1 MNRKNITTQD
11 WMEDSKPWVGMDLP
25 CNDIDCLLFNS
36 STTINLGDGAKAR
49 FWHNNWLEGQ
59 APRYLAPNLFQLA
72 RRKNRSVQQELR
84 NNNWILS
91 LRGHIASATHIE
103 EFISLWIRIQ
113 DVQLIQGVPDTITWN
128 WTLDDTYSTRSA
140 YRIQFKGSFARFR
153 RDQIWKAHA
162 ENKCKVFTWILIHEK
177 LLTADNL
184 QKRDWPHQ
192 DHCALCN
199 GPLET
204 GLHLCLCCPFAK
216 AVWNQILTWE
226 HFDGI
231 LGQQQAEPLSI
242 IPWWEEA
249 TTKVP

>member
-1 MNRKNITTQD
+1 M
-11 WMEDSKPWVGMDLP
+11 
-25 CNDIDCLLFNS
+25 
-36 STTINLGDGAKAR
+36 
-49 FWHNNWLEGQ
+49 
-59 APRYLAPNLFQLA
+59 
-72 RRKNRSVQQELR
+72 
-84 NNNWILS
+84 
-91 LRGHIASATHIE
+91 
-103 EFISLWIRIQ
+103 
-113 DVQLIQGVPDTITWN
+113 QLIQGVRDTITWN

-216 AVWNQILTWE
+216 AVWNQILKWE
-226 HFDGI
+226 HFDGN
-231 LGQQQAEPLSI
+231 LGQQQADPLSI

-249 TTKVP
+249 TAKVPKTEQRRFNGLVIYTFWNLRKERNRRIFKNKMETVLQVAARIKEDIEQRMRAFM